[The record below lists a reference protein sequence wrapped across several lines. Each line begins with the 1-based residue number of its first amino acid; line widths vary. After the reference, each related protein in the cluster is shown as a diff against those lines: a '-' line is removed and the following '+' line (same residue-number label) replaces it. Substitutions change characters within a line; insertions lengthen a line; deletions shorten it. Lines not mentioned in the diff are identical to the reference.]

1 MTKQTKAKSIIIF
14 AVIQKCPETKKC

>member
-1 MTKQTKAKSIIIF
+1 MTKQTKANSIIIF